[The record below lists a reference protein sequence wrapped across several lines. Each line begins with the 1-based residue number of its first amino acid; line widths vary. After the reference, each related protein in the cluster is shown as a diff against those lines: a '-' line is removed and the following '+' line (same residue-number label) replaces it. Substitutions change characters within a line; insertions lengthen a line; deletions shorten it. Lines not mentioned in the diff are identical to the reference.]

1 MLAFYITFNVL
12 FIDRREE
19 EKNMTIAM
27 QFPPI
32 GKLGVAV
39 VRARLGQWNQIL
51 PAVRKSAI

>member
-1 MLAFYITFNVL
+1 
-12 FIDRREE
+12 
-19 EKNMTIAM
+19 MTIAM

-39 VRARLGQWNQIL
+39 VCARLGQWNQVL